1 MLSINNYPPL
11 NSLGLDRHTFE
22 RSVGGA
28 GKVKTLP
35 SMCAMVPEPHP
46 FLRLSLAPGRWE
58 SQDREKEEIRGTPRR
73 RREAMPGKADPISC
87 KFLPRSSASVSVY
100 FCAFARK
107 FRTGRSR
114 LRSVQLTCSPEP
126 SVRLK
131 REQSAASCGQ
141 TSYLESGSRCSPPEP
156 SDPARSLPALGGA
169 RGPGL
174 GAAPFPLRACATS
187 LPPALGPARPAEQRR
202 PVGYTAWSA
211 RPLPKGCACPL
222 SARALSWG

>member
-11 NSLGLDRHTFE
+11 NSLGLERHTFE

-35 SMCAMVPEPHP
+35 SMSAMVPEPHP

-73 RREAMPGKADPISC
+73 RREAMPGRADPISC

-169 RGPGL
+169 RGSGRCL
-174 GAAPFPLRACATS
+174 SRCAHAPPPS
-187 LPPALGPARPAEQRR
+187 LPRSAPPARQSRGGRSATPPGAPGRCQRAVPAPSR
-202 PVGYTAWSA
+202 PW
-211 RPLPKGCACPL
+211 P
-222 SARALSWG
+222 